1 MTETFEGRANEES
14 SSSASGSECDFGSI
28 AHLSDAMR
36 ARKISA
42 SELLENT
49 IARIEALDRR
59 INAVVVRDFDRARE
73 AAKAA
78 DMALARGEQRALLGI
93 PVTLKE
99 PFNVAGLEHEITRPA
114 YGAIARTDRPTI
126 AGRVKLRRV
135 HAPVEANVPT
145 KGEFF
150 VHVAEILADLFP
162 MRDRARRPSCLS

>member
-1 MTETFEGRANEES
+1 MTGTFEGRANEES